1 MNVVTMKAKNRAML
15 NKSMMSSGHIVLRDL
30 LSKAYSDMALPNAQ
44 PCSVS
49 SNIARWSPHKTP
61 NKRVHF
67 LSLKVWSLAD

>member
-1 MNVVTMKAKNRAML
+1 MKATNRAML
-15 NKSMMSSGHIVLRDL
+15 NKSMMSSGHIVLGDL

-61 NKRVHF
+61 Q
-67 LSLKVWSLAD
+67 